1 MSRPTPGSAPAPHCS
16 GRLKSQK
23 EYRVHI
29 RTGAPQS
36 FLLTNLPN
44 PFRMR
49 DLNSAKSILLTL
61 TLAVFLSA
69 CAGSGRLRYD
79 TPKEAFDKGLAEFE
93 DGDFETASEYLQGVF
108 DFGRTHQWAADAQL
122 LLARAYRE
130 NEEYLLAANEYTR
143 FTQIYRSDPR
153 VPDAEYEL
161 AMTYYDRSPNY
172 RLDQTDTE
180 RAIVQFQLFIER
192 YASNP
197 LVEDAQS
204 RITELRGKLARK
216 QIHTAQLYE
225 RREYFNAA
233 AVSYEAAFDRFYDTD
248 YADDALVGAMTAYY
262 EYALLSI
269 RARQKERLEKA
280 EENYDRLIQIF
291 PDSPLV
297 KDAEAIYTNVRSM
310 LDSFETSS

>member
-1 MSRPTPGSAPAPHCS
+1 MRRFHFAPS
-16 GRLKSQK
+16 
-23 EYRVHI
+23 
-29 RTGAPQS
+29 
-36 FLLTNLPN
+36 LLVT
-44 PFRMR
+44 
-49 DLNSAKSILLTL
+49 LTL
-61 TLAVFLSA
+61 TVFLSA

-79 TPKEAFDKGLAEFE
+79 TPEEAFNKGLAEFE
-93 DGDFETASEYLQGVF
+93 DGDYQRAAEFLQGAF

-122 LLARAYRE
+122 LLARAYRA
-130 NEEYLLAANEYTR
+130 NEEFLLAANEYTR

-153 VPDAEYEL
+153 VPDADYEL
-161 AMTYYDRSPNY
+161 AMTYYDRSPHY

-192 YASNP
+192 YGSNP
-197 LVEDAQS
+197 LVDEAQS
-204 RITELRGKLARK
+204 RITELRGKLAQK

-248 YADDALVGAMTAYY
+248 FADDALLGAMKAYY
-262 EYALLSI
+262 EYARLSV
-269 RARQKERLEKA
+269 RARQLERLEKA

-297 KDAEAIYTNVRSM
+297 KEAESIYTSVRELM
-310 LDSFETSS
+310 DSFDNQS